1 LFILGSYPD
10 TKPNII
16 IRCPVLTTDELTEL
30 EKAMDIGTLGE
41 PMIQA
46 MLQKAEEYI
55 NRNKLDISSKQ
66 KPGNGMYKNTERKNK
81 ERRRKRKEKL
91 EEEEVK
97 NEKKASMKT
106 VEDVIKRIQWDAN
119 LPQDE
124 FVVGYIDRFLG
135 IQEKYFTSFSWEDLA
150 SVDYSVLAVPKHRIE
165 YFKYKDVKV
174 WDKPRRIDNVFGST
188 GSKTTIYDVI
198 ANYQKA
204 RDETMNKPNTTEEE
218 GRNDDS
224 SDDDSD
230 DGITVTVGGGA
241 TSYQSDDDSGDES
254 KSIGFDED
262 ICDDGFDKYWR
273 NKLRP
278 NYFLAFRVQ
287 NPEVVH
293 TTEGIQDVILDHEPQ
308 FESCCIPLHCL
319 HVTLCTLGLDTPE
332 QVTHCAE
339 VLNRLKPELISM
351 APKDKPLVFK
361 GLGQFFNRVLYA
373 KVTCSDE
380 MYEFVDHVKLCL
392 KNEGIEIRDNHDF
405 VPHMTIMKVTRPVGH
420 TTGKKYIPPW
430 VYSHKGEVDFG
441 EEVFNNIHLC
451 KMSHERRE
459 DGFYFTPTSLS
470 F

>member
-1 LFILGSYPD
+1 MDIDILG
-10 TKPNII
+10 T
-16 IRCPVLTTDELTEL
+16 
-30 EKAMDIGTLGE
+30 

-46 MLQKAEEYI
+46 MLLKAEQYI
-55 NRNKLDISSKQ
+55 DRNELDINSKR
-66 KPGNGMYKNTERKNK
+66 KTGNGKHENTGRKNK
-81 ERRRKRKEKL
+81 ERRRKRKEKQ

-97 NEKKASMKT
+97 DEKKASMKT
-106 VEDVIKRIQWDAN
+106 AEDVIKRIQWDSN

-135 IQEKYFTSFSWEDLA
+135 IQEKYFTSFSWEDIA

-188 GSKTTIYDVI
+188 GSKTTIYDII
-198 ANYQKA
+198 ANYEKCQDDTLDKSNTNGEDA
-204 RDETMNKPNTTEEE
+204 RYDDNSDE
-218 GRNDDS
+218 
-224 SDDDSD
+224 DSD

-241 TSYQSDDDSGDES
+241 MGFQCDDESDDEIKSSGFE
-254 KSIGFDED
+254 ED
-262 ICDDGFDKYWR
+262 ICDDGFDRYWR

-287 NPEVVH
+287 NPDVVQ
-293 TTEGIQDVILDHEPQ
+293 TTEGIQDIIMDHEPH

-332 QVTHCAE
+332 QVAHCVE
-339 VLNRLKPELISM
+339 VLSRLKPELISM

-361 GLGQFFNRVLYA
+361 GLDQFFNRALYA
-373 KVTCSDE
+373 KVKCSDE
-380 MYEFVDHVKLCL
+380 MFEFVDHLKLCL

-405 VPHMTIMKVTRPVGH
+405 VPHMTIVKVTRPVGH
-420 TTGKKYIPPW
+420 STGKKYIPPW

-451 KMSHERRE
+451 HMSHERRE
-459 DGFYFTPTSLS
+459 DGFYATPTSLS